1 MKSRVHTEFIA
12 SFNHGKHGSPPKAG
26 HGSGYER
33 IARASLSR
41 EANSPSETEG
51 VAARPGEYDLAVE
64 NMENV

>member
-1 MKSRVHTEFIA
+1 MLKIPTHFLTAESTEA
-12 SFNHGKHGSPPKAG
+12 RLKRDTEAATKGT
-26 HGSGYER
+26 
-33 IARASLSR
+33 ARASPSR